1 MVPSVPNVTAIPAVG
16 SRWLVQEHNL
26 RKTQVFR
33 NMVWYGVWRRSWPEA
48 FHDLRLQYA
57 IGRGISCSGRPDDD
71 FSSCERGFNM
81 PNYID
86 NDPVRKE
93 NTLEL
98 KDRSLPKAEEALI
111 RKVLEETDWNL
122 KRSAMLL
129 HIARGTLYS
138 KMGKYNI
145 RRPAL
150 PALL

>member
-1 MVPSVPNVTAIPAVG
+1 
-16 SRWLVQEHNL
+16 
-26 RKTQVFR
+26 
-33 NMVWYGVWRRSWPEA
+33 
-48 FHDLRLQYA
+48 
-57 IGRGISCSGRPDDD
+57 
-71 FSSCERGFNM
+71 M